1 MNEVEKPTRR
11 RRTWRTILLVAGALV
26 ALLAA
31 GVILLPMLLPESAMC
46 RQVEA
51 ALSERLGGRPVTVES
66 AGFRWGEGLR
76 VTGLKVGRRD
86 GGPETLL
93 ARADRLLV
101 RFSPLDVARAAA
113 GGDVPIETLRV
124 EGLEIWLVLER
135 DGRWNTSDLAGPGAP
150 GLHARSIQVT
160 DGTIHVE
167 NRALGRSVTLAGVRG
182 SIGEL
187 ATTGQGYVTMAAQV
201 PAPDGSDAG
210 RLSITAST
218 NSVDFSRSD
227 ALAGS
232 LKVEWQDVVWSE
244 ALGMV
249 LADPRL
255 RGLMSRTTGRLSASF
270 GGGAWQVEGAVEGN
284 DLALESL
291 GVEAT
296 VPHAILGFQVR
307 RAAAEAPLKVD
318 LVKFSAPGVN
328 LHLEAGTLRVDGA
341 ALREVDLKARTMLTW
356 APLARSLAPLRRWA
370 ERFERLDGNADL
382 VLAFKSTAEGLRLS
396 GSLDLKDTR
405 AVRPG
410 VVRKQMDRVLVL
422 EWEADGRSDLTGWNV
437 RRVMVESEAGRLTAA
452 GRLPLPDWG
461 AEGGWQVGGATF
473 EAEARVT
480 DAGALVAL
488 APVVRRVLGDIEM
501 TGPLEAHVALAPEPT
516 GAAAPACRAALHINL
531 TPTAVRWPGGV
542 AKPAGMEARLDG
554 SALVAGDGRRVDLQ
568 KVSVHLDK
576 AALDWIG
583 TAEFRPARPVE
594 SPEATGE
601 GEGPVAGRLSGQVS
615 IEGVEAAGA
624 VLLPGRFPPETPPI
638 RGKAALAVEA
648 DLAGGAVEG
657 TIEADLAGIA
667 INAGQYFLKPDGRPA
682 GARLTGKW
690 TPGPP
695 AVGTVPAGP
704 SRLEGEAVLRLP
716 GAVVRLTGQS
726 QLRVAAAEPNPAR
739 PQQLAGAPP
748 ARSLVV
754 EAGPV
759 ARLDVSADF
768 DDLARAMELVPAL
781 NRRFA
786 GRLAGGGHATLRLIT
801 VPKNLNL
808 KAGADLTEASVD
820 LEGVLAKPR
829 QMPLEVRLSADVV
842 SDQDA
847 AGAPIFVCETEAE
860 GRLGESATRATGR
873 LEFLAPPALGALES
887 VDEIEALLRSAAVQV
902 AATWE
907 HDAALREA
915 VPFLAPL
922 YDWCNLEGAIALAA
936 TISGTP
942 ARGTVHVDASATDCR
957 ILQSRRAGIVKPAGV
972 PATVSLDVRYGQV
985 PGEILLDTLVVRLAD
1000 GKVEAAG
1007 RALFD
1012 PGAPGLWAFPMPTA
1026 WSLRVKGGVP
1036 DVRSVAALF
1045 PARVAA
1051 LKATGGATLDM
1062 EASADA
1068 FGFSLERCEIA
1079 FRQTGLDWLG
1089 KRLLLDGPISYDG
1102 RRLATDGLRLAA
1114 GRSDVTLVAYV
1125 SDPGRAP
1132 RGSLFI
1138 RGKTVALEEV
1148 QALVEETSRRLAS
1161 WAAPPGQAEAA
1172 VRTRMDDLSA
1182 RLARR
1187 LRGLLGR
1194 ADVSGDIALGEVT
1207 LAVAD
1212 LGASYTLGG
1221 FEAECS
1227 LSRRRFDVPRFACT
1241 LNDGNVSGRLAID
1254 FATLPPV
1261 LSLVFTAQDLKMG
1274 DNLKPFIDRTFP
1286 GMEVFGRFTH
1296 TEALTQELAKGSA
1309 PVGRGETVLVD
1320 GLLRGPGAPDYVT
1333 NLLPGLK
1340 LTTYR
1345 FNRMS
1350 NVFEHMPNGD
1360 TENRMIFDG
1369 QQYDIFMF
1377 GVTRAGG
1384 AINYTL
1390 GVDLSVSLGSKVWS
1404 RTLDQGKIPLMH
1416 YTGRIV
1422 GARYVPPGPEISY
1435 VLPHE
1440 LAYDLFIRRNLLFQL
1455 LAHLGEKPPDLGNPP
1470 PPPGRSPTNP
1480 GP

>member
-1 MNEVEKPTRR
+1 MAETQKPTPRR
-11 RRTWRTILLVAGALV
+11 WRRVLLIAAGA
-26 ALLAA
+26 AA
-31 GVILLPMLLPESAMC
+31 FLSAAILLLPMLLPESAIR

-51 ALSERLGGRPVTVES
+51 ALSDRLGGRRVTVAS

-76 VTGLKVGRRD
+76 VTGLEVGRRE
-86 GGPETLL
+86 GPPDALF

-101 RFSPLDVARAAA
+101 RFSPLDAARAAS
-113 GGDVPIETLRV
+113 GGDVPLDTLRV
-124 EGLEIWLVLER
+124 EGLELWLVL
-135 DGRWNTSDLAGPGAP
+135 DDKGRWNASDLAEGEP
-150 GLHARSIQVT
+150 LRARSIQVT
-160 DGTIHVE
+160 DASIHVE
-167 NRALGRSVTLAGVRG
+167 NRTLGRSVTLVGVRG
-182 SIGEL
+182 SLGEL
-187 ATTGQGYVTMAAQV
+187 AATGQGYVTMAAQV

-210 RLSITAST
+210 RLVVTAGT
-218 NSVDFSRSD
+218 NTTDLSRSD

-270 GGGAWQVEGAVEGN
+270 GGGAWQVEGAVEGS

-291 GVEAT
+291 GIEAT

-328 LHLEAGTLRVDGA
+328 LHLEAGTLGMDGS
-341 ALREVDLKARTMLTW
+341 ALSEVDLRARTTLTW
-356 APLARSLAPLRRWA
+356 GPLARSLAPLGRWV

-382 VLAFKSTAEGLRLS
+382 VLALRSTAEGLRLA

-410 VVRKQMDRVLVL
+410 VVRKQMDRVLTL
-422 EWEADGRSDLTGWNV
+422 EWEADGRSDLRGWNV
-437 RRVMVESEAGRLTAA
+437 RRVMVESEVGRLTAT

-461 AEGGWQVGGATF
+461 AEEGWQVGGATF

-488 APVVRRVLGDIEM
+488 APVVRRALRGIEM
-501 TGPLEAHVALAPEPT
+501 TGPFEAHVALAPEPT
-516 GAAAPACRAALHINL
+516 SAAAPARPVESPVATCRAALHINL
-531 TPTAVRWPGGV
+531 TPTAVRWPGGA

-554 SALVAGDGRRVDLQ
+554 SALVAGDGRWVDLQ

-576 AALDWIG
+576 AALDWLG
-583 TAEFRPARPVE
+583 TAEFRPA
-594 SPEATGE
+594 GE
-601 GEGPVAGRLSGQVS
+601 GEGPVAGRLSGRLS
-615 IEGVEAAGA
+615 IEAVEAAGA

-638 RGKAALAVEA
+638 RGKAVLVLEA

-657 TIEADLAGIA
+657 TIEADLTETAIDAGK
-667 INAGQYFLKPDGRPA
+667 YFLKPDGRPA

-695 AVGTVPAGP
+695 AVGTGPAGP
-704 SRLEGEAVLRLP
+704 SRIEGQAVLRLP
-716 GAVVRLTGQS
+716 GAIVRLTGQS
-726 QLRVAAAEPNPAR
+726 QLRVAAAEPLPAGG
-739 PQQLAGAPP
+739 PGAPP

-754 EAGPV
+754 EAGPI

-786 GRLAGGGHATLRLIT
+786 GRLAGGGHATLRLLT

-808 KAGADLTEASVD
+808 KAGADLTEALVD

-829 QMPLEVRLSADVV
+829 QMPLEIRLSADVV
-842 SDQDA
+842 PDQDA

-860 GRLGESATRATGR
+860 GRLGESAMRATGR

-887 VDEIEALLRSAAVQV
+887 VEQTESLLRSAAVQV

-957 ILQSRRAGIVKPAGV
+957 ILQAETLVKPAGV
-972 PATVSLDVRYGQV
+972 LATVSLDVRYGQV
-985 PGEILLDTLVVRLAD
+985 PGEILLDNLAVRLAD
-1000 GKVEAAG
+1000 GKVDAAG
-1007 RALFD
+1007 RVLFD
-1012 PGAPGLWAFPMPTA
+1012 NPRLWAFPMPTA

-1036 DVRSVAALF
+1036 DVRSLAALF
-1045 PARVAA
+1045 PASVAA
-1051 LKATGGATLDM
+1051 LKATGGATLDV

-1068 FGFSLERCEIA
+1068 FGFSLERCEVA

-1161 WAAPPGQAEAA
+1161 WATPPGQAEAA

-1207 LAVAD
+1207 LTVAD

-1241 LNDGNVSGRLAID
+1241 LNDGAVSGKLAID
-1254 FATLPPV
+1254 FAAEPPI
-1261 LSLVFTAQDLKMG
+1261 LSVAYAARDLKMG

-1286 GMEVFGRFTH
+1286 GLEVHGLFTH
-1296 TEALTQELAKGSA
+1296 TEAMWQELAAGST
-1309 PVGRGETVLVD
+1309 PVGRGETVLTD
-1320 GLLRGPGAPDYVT
+1320 GLLRGPAAPDYVT
-1333 NLLPGLK
+1333 ALLPGLK
-1340 LTTYR
+1340 LTTYH

-1350 NVFEHMPNGD
+1350 NVFEHEPNGD

-1422 GARYVPPGPEISY
+1422 GTQYVPPGPEISY

-1455 LAHLGEKPPDLGNPP
+1455 LAHLGEKPPDLGQPP